1 MVTNRKGIILAGGSG
16 TRLYPVTQAVS
27 KQLMPVYDKPMVY
40 YPLTT
45 LMLAGIRD
53 ILLISTPN
61 DTPRFSELLGDGSQ
75 WGLNIEYCVQPSPDG
90 LAQAFTL
97 GKTFIGNNPS
107 ALVLGD
113 NIFYGHELVDQL
125 NSANE
130 RTIGATVFAYHVND
144 PERYGV
150 VEFNKDYKVLS
161 IEEKPINPKSN
172 YAVTGLYFYD
182 NQVCDIA
189 GSIKPSARGELEI
202 TDVNRAYLD
211 ENELSVEI
219 MGRGFAWLDTG
230 THDSLLDAAGFIATL
245 QKRQGLMVACPEEIA
260 YRQGWIDAEVV
271 LRVANTLSKNS
282 YGQYLNKILKELNN
296 AGQPISLSTK
306 KLDK

>member
-1 MVTNRKGIILAGGSG
+1 MNKKNNHHRRGIILAGGSG

-45 LMLAGIRD
+45 LMLAGIKD
-53 ILLISTPN
+53 ILLISTPQ

-75 WGLNIEYCVQPSPDG
+75 WGLNIQYAVQPSPDG
-90 LAQAFTL
+90 LAQAFII
-97 GKTFIGNNPS
+97 GKEFVGNNPS

-113 NIFYGHELVDQL
+113 NIFYGHELVNQL
-125 NSANE
+125 HSANNQ
-130 RTIGATVFAYHVND
+130 TSGATVFAYHVND

-150 VEFNKDYKVLS
+150 VEFDASFKALS
-161 IEEKPINPKSN
+161 IEEKPVKPKSN

-182 NQVCDIA
+182 EQVCDIA
-189 GSIKPSARGELEI
+189 ANIKPSPRGELEI
-202 TDVNRAYLD
+202 TDVNRQYL
-211 ENELSVEI
+211 ELGQLQVEI
-219 MGRGFAWLDTG
+219 MGRGYAWLDTG

-260 YRQGWIDAEVV
+260 YRQGWISAEDV
-271 LRVANTLSKNS
+271 LELASPLKKNA
-282 YGQYLNKILKELNN
+282 YGHYL
-296 AGQPISLSTK
+296 
-306 KLDK
+306 

>member
-1 MVTNRKGIILAGGSG
+1 MNNNKTNRKGIILAGGSG

-45 LMLAGIRD
+45 LMLAGIKD
-53 ILLISTPN
+53 ILLMSTPQ
-61 DTPRFSELLGDGSQ
+61 DTPRFTELLGNGSQ
-75 WGLNIEYCVQPSPDG
+75 WGLNIQYAVQPSPDG
-90 LAQAFTL
+90 LAQAFII
-97 GKTFIGNNPS
+97 GKEFVGNNPS

-113 NIFYGHELVDQL
+113 NIFYGHKLVNQL
-125 NSANE
+125 HSANQ
-130 RTIGATVFAYHVND
+130 RTSGATVFAYHVND

-150 VEFNKDYKVLS
+150 VEFDDSFKALS
-161 IEEKPINPKSN
+161 IEEKPIKPKSN

-182 NQVCDIA
+182 QQVCDIA
-189 GSIKPSARGELEI
+189 KSIKPSARGELEI
-202 TDVNRAYLD
+202 TTVNESYLKM
-211 ENELSVEI
+211 NQLQVEI

-260 YRQGWIDAEVV
+260 YRQGWISAEH
-271 LRVANTLSKNS
+271 LLKLAAQLKKNA
-282 YGQYLNKILKELNN
+282 YGQYLEKMLTER
-296 AGQPISLSTK
+296 LS
-306 KLDK
+306 

>member
-1 MVTNRKGIILAGGSG
+1 MNRKGIILAGGSG

-45 LMLAGIRD
+45 LMLAGIKD
-53 ILLISTPN
+53 ILLISTPQ
-61 DTPRFSELLGDGSQ
+61 DTPRFNELLGDGSQ
-75 WGLNIEYCVQPSPDG
+75 WGLNIQYAVQPSPDG
-90 LAQAFTL
+90 LAQAFII
-97 GKTFIGNNPS
+97 GKEFVSNNPS

-125 NSANE
+125 HSANQ
-130 RTIGATVFAYHVND
+130 RTSGATVFAYHVND

-150 VEFNKDYKVLS
+150 VEFDGSFKALS
-161 IEEKPINPKSN
+161 IEEKPLNPKSN

-182 NQVCDIA
+182 QQVCDIA
-189 GSIKPSARGELEI
+189 KSIKPSARGELEI
-202 TDVNRAYLD
+202 TTVNEAYLHM
-211 ENELSVEI
+211 NQLQVEI
-219 MGRGFAWLDTG
+219 MGRGYAWLDTG

-260 YRQGWIDAEVV
+260 YRQSWISAEHV
-271 LRVANTLSKNS
+271 LKLAAPLKKNA
-282 YGQYLNKILKELNN
+282 YGQYLEKM
-296 AGQPISLSTK
+296 LSENIK
-306 KLDK
+306 